1 MSWLNVV
8 IILHKL
14 WCDSVVDICPHLGC
28 NFHEDNKHSAI
39 CFVTIADA
47 TLFVLLPAI
56 SGAQQKTFAQKTF
69 VELFH
74 EFNGFV
80 PFQVEMMIIAVKQG
94 GSSA

>member
-1 MSWLNVV
+1 MNVV

-39 CFVTIADA
+39 YFVAVVDA
-47 TLFVLLPAI
+47 TLFLLLPAI
-56 SGAQQKTFAQKTF
+56 SSAQQKTFAQKTF

-80 PFQVEMMIIAVKQG
+80 PFQVEMMIIAVTQG

>member
-1 MSWLNVV
+1 MSWFNVV

-14 WCDSVVDICPHLGC
+14 WCGSVVDICPHLGC
-28 NFHEDNKHSAI
+28 NFHEDKHSAI
-39 CFVTIADA
+39 CFVAVVDTAVF
-47 TLFVLLPAI
+47 LLLPAI
-56 SGAQQKTFAQKTF
+56 SSAQQKTFAQKTF

-80 PFQVEMMIIAVKQG
+80 LFKVEMMIIDVIQG

>member
-39 CFVTIADA
+39 CFVTVADA

-80 PFQVEMMIIAVKQG
+80 PFQVEMMIIAVTQG